1 MVRPVAQRSGEWASA
16 SRTFP
21 ANTTSSSSFSVRLLC
36 CLSSFSSPCCSTSSC
51 LPAEINT
58 LLTVNYFLAVKASP
72 PDDDWFVEMARLV
85 ALRYGGQSASVL
97 GCLSDGIGTLYRLFS
112 VT

>member
-1 MVRPVAQRSGEWASA
+1 M
-16 SRTFP
+16 
-21 ANTTSSSSFSVRLLC
+21 
-36 CLSSFSSPCCSTSSC
+36 
-51 LPAEINT
+51 
-58 LLTVNYFLAVKASP
+58 TVNYFLAVKASP